1 MKAIIYTEY
10 GSPDVLHLAEV
21 EKPAP
26 KDNEVLIKI
35 YAVSVNYGDTLAR
48 NFRGIKYWGASWQGK
63 LNLSARM

>member
-1 MKAIIYTEY
+1 MKAIIYKEY

-35 YAVSVNYGDTLAR
+35 YAVR
-48 NFRGIKYWGASWQGK
+48 
-63 LNLSARM
+63 